1 MQNSNLNRRQFI
13 RLNATALAG
22 AAIAPAVIT
31 REKQG
36 TLALGK
42 DDNLNRP
49 PGFYRFGLGDLKIT
63 VINDGFFHLSEIT
76 PPEIRPIEALAF
88 NASEEKRQ
96 EYFRSRLLYSD
107 DTRIEISPVLIES
120 GDQRILVDSGW
131 SLPGASA
138 SAGRLGSSL
147 EMLGIARE
155 SIDTVI
161 VTHAHPDHVGLANP
175 ETGKPLYPNAEVVI
189 TETELKFW
197 TGDAA
202 APFLESPQL
211 VWIPNV
217 LKSLDEHI
225 RVIKA
230 GDEIMSGIISIPSP
244 GHTPGHICLGIEDGG
259 LELLITGDAIVNIH
273 TVFERPDWH
282 NFFDIDREQ
291 AGRSRRKLLDRAAT
305 DEMLILGYHL
315 PFPGIGYALR
325 HEEAFRWHAA
335 GSTLLP

>member
-1 MQNSNLNRRQFI
+1 MQNSKLNRRQFL

-22 AAIAPAVIT
+22 AAIAPAAIT
-31 REKQG
+31 GEKKDTLTG
-36 TLALGK
+36 TK
-42 DDNLNRP
+42 DGDLTQT
-49 PGFYRFGLGDLKIT
+49 GFYRFKMGDLQIT
-63 VINDGFFHLSEIT
+63 IINDGFFHLSEIT
-76 PPEIRPIEALAF
+76 PPGMQAIETLAF
-88 NASEEKRQ
+88 DTSEERRQ

-107 DTRIEISPVLIES
+107 DTRLEISPVLIES

-155 SIDTVI
+155 SIDVVI
-161 VTHAHPDHVGLANP
+161 VTHGHPDHVGLANP
-175 ETGKPLYPNAEVVI
+175 DTGTSFYPNAEVVI
-189 TETELKFW
+189 TETELEFW
-197 TGDAA
+197 TGEAA
-202 APFLESPQL
+202 APFLENPGL

-217 LKSLDEHI
+217 LEALDDHL
-225 RVIKA
+225 RVIRA
-230 GDEIMSGIISIPSP
+230 GDEVVSGIRSIPSP
-244 GHTPGHICLGIEDGG
+244 GHTPGHISLGVEAGG
-259 LELLITGDAIVNIH
+259 RELLLTGDAIVNIH
-273 TVFERPDWH
+273 TMFERPDWH

-335 GSTLLP
+335 GASLLP